1 MSTLTPSQLGTVFE
15 KYIADSLSFF
25 KIYIE
30 NQVREFDSSIT
41 TIDLMVYHSNY
52 CFLIQI
58 KYKKIKVD
66 ANEVKAFISD
76 CKKLISKLNKNYIY
90 YPIYLTRVINTKGGI
105 DALVE
110 LNGEN
115 IYLYNSEEDINM
127 YTFAANKKEFEEL
140 LMKLYNFMVIKT
152 GYYYCLKEFG
162 STDVLMS
169 YLI

>member
-1 MSTLTPSQLGTVFE
+1 MSTITASQLGTIFE
-15 KYIADSLSFF
+15 KYIAESLSFF

-30 NQVREFDSSIT
+30 SQIKEFDSSIT
-41 TIDLMVYHSNY
+41 TIDLIVYHSNY

-58 KYKKIKVD
+58 KYGKKKIK
-66 ANEVKAFISD
+66 ANEVKAFVSD

-90 YPIYLTRVINTKGGI
+90 YPIYLTRIMNTKGGI

-115 IYLYNSEEDINM
+115 IYLYNSEEDINI
-127 YTFAANKKEFEEL
+127 YTFAGNNKEFEKL
-140 LMKLYNFMVIKT
+140 LMKLYNFMVMKT
-152 GYYYCLKEFG
+152 GYYYCLKEWG